1 MHVYFISIDVVHAY
15 RNLSIVKA
23 ALKEAR
29 CGSEKFHEI
38 VYSDAVALAHSVGIE
53 ESYPRI
59 ASYQLH
65 RSNTPAAN
73 ASKYYQRTLTIPM
86 LDHFITGLDNRFE
99 EGQQALL

>member
-1 MHVYFISIDVVHAY
+1 MKLQGRSIDVVQAY
-15 RNLSIVKA
+15 RDISMVKA

-59 ASYQLH
+59 ASYTKSIGQIHLQLML
-65 RSNTPAAN
+65 
-73 ASKYYQRTLTIPM
+73 AS
-86 LDHFITGLDNRFE
+86 ITAGPFNY
-99 EGQQALL
+99 